1 MVWPRRPGWGRR
13 GGVMGS
19 APGREAGQRRVGGK
33 IHGQQRLEV
42 FDGASLGEIGED
54 PAQVMIGL
62 EAAGLGG
69 LDEAIEVGGGL
80 RARLRCHGRAS
91 FGGYGKRSVTA
102 RTGRLPPKPR
112 SRVPYS
118 DFGSFEPGRFL
129 SSDTSR
135 YAVLLTRLIPRGSLI
150 LPTGKPRKILLSD
163 PVPNHGADE
172 GLEPDERATL
182 MSGS

>member
-62 EAAGLGG
+62 KPYRLAG

-80 RARLRCHGRAS
+80 RAGFGVTEEPIPSTKTEGSNRILGRIIPRHGLFRL
-91 FGGYGKRSVTA
+91 A
-102 RTGRLPPKPR
+102 RMER
-112 SRVPYS
+112 
-118 DFGSFEPGRFL
+118 DFGLVVR
-129 SSDTSR
+129 
-135 YAVLLTRLIPRGSLI
+135 
-150 LPTGKPRKILLSD
+150 
-163 PVPNHGADE
+163 H
-172 GLEPDERATL
+172 
-182 MSGS
+182 

>member
-1 MVWPRRPGWGRR
+1 MRDGLAPAPGVGRR

-19 APGREAGQRRVGGK
+19 APGREAGQRRVGGQ

-80 RARLRCHGRAS
+80 RARHG
-91 FGGYGKRSVTA
+91 VMED
-102 RTGRLPPKPR
+102 PI
-112 SRVPYS
+112 
-118 DFGSFEPGRFL
+118 L
-129 SSDTSR
+129 SIMHTF
-135 YAVLLTRLIPRGSLI
+135 A
-150 LPTGKPRKILLSD
+150 
-163 PVPNHGADE
+163 
-172 GLEPDERATL
+172 
-182 MSGS
+182 